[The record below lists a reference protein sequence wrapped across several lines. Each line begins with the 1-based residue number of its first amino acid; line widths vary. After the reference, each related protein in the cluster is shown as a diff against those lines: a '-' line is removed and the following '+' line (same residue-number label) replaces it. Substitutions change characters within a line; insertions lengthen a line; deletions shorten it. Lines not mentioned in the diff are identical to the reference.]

1 MPDEREFSALF
12 SQLHPGLCRFLS
24 GLLGD
29 RGAAQD
35 LAQESFLRL
44 HRHGVDS
51 LPGDEARFWLYR
63 VARNLALN
71 ELGRRRTRRRLREQL
86 TRWLRGESA
95 SPEVALSRAQDSS
108 LVQRLVA
115 ELPEHQRAV
124 LLLREQE
131 AMSYREIARVL
142 DVSEAKVKVDLFRA
156 RTAARRRW
164 QEMRAQH
171 APASDAAP
179 PRRNQ
184 V

>member
-1 MPDEREFSALF
+1 MMSGERERAFCALF
-12 SQLHPGLCRFLS
+12 NQLHPGLCRFLA
-24 GLLGD
+24 GLLGEH
-29 RGAAQD
+29 GAAQD

-44 HRHGVDS
+44 HRHGVDR

-71 ELGRRRTRRRLREQL
+71 EIGRRRTRHRLRDQL
-86 TRWLRGESA
+86 VRWLRGDDA
-95 SPEVALSRAQDSS
+95 GPEVALSRAEDTS

-115 ELPEHQRAV
+115 ELPEYQRAV

-131 AMSYREIARVL
+131 DMSYREIARVL
-142 DVSEAKVKVDLFRA
+142 EVSEAKVKADLFRA

-164 QEMRAQH
+164 QEIDGARA
-171 APASDAAP
+171 
-179 PRRNQ
+179 RRNQ